1 MKKLLVLFVAMSSQ
15 LPLSAQG
22 TLDDYNRAYS
32 LQRTFTWQKVKN
44 HVDEARWLTDGR
56 FQYHLTD
63 GGQGRWHFG
72 QINPDGTI
80 TLADSTADRPIE
92 EPRHDQFSWLGARRN
107 RRDQGT
113 ARFIANPSKRRQERH
128 WMETDDER
136 SGDPVLSPDSSLVAF
151 IRNDNVYIA
160 KPDGREARAL
170 STEGTLSHY
179 FSSYIQWSP
188 DGRYIAVNRIRP
200 IEKRYVY
207 YVESSPADQLQPILH
222 KQEYAKPG
230 DELAQKTP
238 YIFEVATGRAVTPS
252 PDLIANQYDLSRLEW
267 CQDSHAIRFEY
278 NQRGHHLYRVYEMAV
293 PSPSSLSSPSSSAL
307 SSPSPTV
314 PSSFSPASPSSSS
327 LSLSVGGG
335 TATTETVP
343 LRTLIEEREE
353 KYVRYSN
360 NFRRDL
366 LGDSLILWL
375 SERDGFPHLYLFN
388 TTLPTKD
395 KKGKADKSGAKMKT
409 GKDGKTNKTPAAS
422 PSSPSWVRGVFAAKP
437 SSKGGKRP
445 LSAECPSLQLT
456 HGTWCVRRVLH
467 IDEERG
473 LLYFT
478 ANGIHPGE
486 DPYHIHYCRINLD
499 GSGFTDLTPE
509 PANHSARFNEDYTA
523 LIDTYSTQDT
533 PPTTVVRSL
542 SRNTVAATASN
553 QSHTPKSLSLS
564 VGDGTAV
571 AEKLLATADI
581 TSLKEAGWVAPEI
594 FAAPGRDGVTPM
606 WGIIQRPSNFDPSK
620 KYPIIEYIYAG
631 PGDSYVPKS
640 FQPSNYYTTALAN
653 LGFIVVQL
661 DAMGTS
667 NRGKKFEEVCYKNLK
682 DAGFPDRIAWIKA
695 AAAKY
700 PYMDTN
706 RVGIYGCS
714 AGGQES
720 TAAVLFH
727 GDFYKAAYSAC
738 GCHDNRMDKIWWNE
752 QWMSYPIDSS
762 YVECSNVENAYRLER
777 PLMLVVGELD
787 DNVDPA
793 STMQVANALIKANKP
808 FELVVIP
815 GAHHTVGEA
824 YGEHKR
830 FDFFVKNLLGIDPP
844 AWSEVN
850 KP

>member
-1 MKKLLVLFVAMSSQ
+1 MNNPIKVLFVATLSQ
-15 LPLSAQG
+15 LTLSSPALYAQG
-22 TLDDYNRAYS
+22 TLEDYNRAYS
-32 LQRTFTWQKVKN
+32 LSRTFNWTKVKN
-44 HVDEARWLTDGR
+44 HVDDARWLPNGQ

-63 GGQGRWHFG
+63 GAHGAWHFG
-72 QINPDGTI
+72 QINADGTI
-80 TLADSTADRPIE
+80 TLADSTSASPITPPSNE
-92 EPRHDQFSWLGARRN
+92 SAWRFN
-107 RRDQGT
+107 RRDNRNQRT
-113 ARFIANPSKRRQERH
+113 RFIANPSKRRQERH

-136 SGDPVLSPDSSLVAF
+136 GADPILSPDSSLVAF
-151 IRNDNVYIA
+151 IRNDNVYVA
-160 KPDGREARAL
+160 NPDGSNARAL
-170 STEGTLSHY
+170 STEGTISHY

-188 DGRYIAVNRIRP
+188 DSRYVAVNRIRP
-200 IEKRYVY
+200 IDKRYVY

-238 YIFEVATGRAVTPS
+238 YIFEVATGHAFTPS
-252 PDLIANQYDLSRLEW
+252 PDLIANQYALDGPQW
-267 CQDSHAIRFEY
+267 CDDSHAIRFEY
-278 NQRGHHLYRVYEMAV
+278 NQRGHHLYRVYEMNV
-293 PSPSSLSSPSSSAL
+293 EGQ
-307 SSPSPTV
+307 V
-314 PSSFSPASPSSSS
+314 
-327 LSLSVGGG
+327 
-335 TATTETVP
+335 
-343 LRTLIEEREE
+343 RTLIQEKEE

-360 NFRRDL
+360 NFRRNL
-366 LGDSLILWL
+366 QGDSLILWL
-375 SERDGFPHLYLFN
+375 SERDGYPHLYLFN
-388 TTLPTKD
+388 TTTFHKSKN
-395 KKGKADKSGAKMKT
+395 KKSSSKASQSSSRWAGGVFT
-409 GKDGKTNKTPAAS
+409 
-422 PSSPSWVRGVFAAKP
+422 PSSV
-437 SSKGGKRP
+437 
-445 LSAECPSLQLT
+445 ECPFKQLT
-456 HGTWCVRRVLH
+456 SGNWCVRRVIH
-467 IDEERG
+467 IDEDRG

-478 ANGIHPGE
+478 ANGRNPNE
-486 DPYHIHYCRINLD
+486 DPYHIHYYRIGLD
-499 GSGFTDLTPE
+499 GKNLVDLTPE
-509 PANHSARFNEDYTA
+509 QGNHNARFNSDYSA

-533 PPTTVVRSL
+533 PPVTKVRVL
-542 SRNTVAATASN
+542 GDFIAEKNPAN
-553 QSHTPKSLSLS
+553 QSSKQQKAL
-564 VGDGTAV
+564 GDFITEAT
-571 AEKLLATADI
+571 LATADI
-581 TSLKEAGWVAPEI
+581 TDLLAAGWSTPEI
-594 FAAPGRDGVTPM
+594 FVAPGRDGQTSL
-606 WGIIQRPSNFDPSK
+606 WGIIQRPTHFDPTK
-620 KYPIIEYIYAG
+620 KYPVIEYIYAG
-631 PGDSYVPKS
+631 PGDSYTPKS
-640 FQPSNYYTTALAN
+640 FQPFNYYTTALAE

-700 PYMDTN
+700 PYMDIDH
-706 RVGIYGCS
+706 VGIYGCS

-830 FDFFVKNLLGIDPP
+830 YDFFVKHLLGVEPP
-844 AWSEVN
+844 AWSSV
-850 KP
+850 KTH

>member
-1 MKKLLVLFVAMSSQ
+1 MKKYFSFFIFSFSFFISAV
-15 LPLSAQG
+15 AQG

-32 LQRTFTWQKVKN
+32 LRRTFGWNKVLN
-44 HVDEARWLTDGR
+44 HVDDARWLSDGR

-63 GGQGRWHFG
+63 GGRGAWHFG
-72 QINPDGTI
+72 QVNADGSITLDSPPALPDREGADTI
-80 TLADSTADRPIE
+80 TK
-92 EPRHDQFSWLGARRN
+92 GKARKV
-107 RRDQGT
+107 T
-113 ARFIANPSKRRQERH
+113 TPSLIGRVRGESPKRH

-136 SGDPVLSPDSSLVAF
+136 GADPVLSPDSSLVAF
-151 IRNDNVYIA
+151 IRNDNVYVA
-160 KPDGREARAL
+160 KPDGSNARAL

-179 FSSYIQWSP
+179 FSSYIRWSP
-188 DGRYIAVNRIRP
+188 DGRYVAVNRIRP

-238 YIFEVATGRAVTPS
+238 YIFEVATGKTITPS
-252 PDLIANQYDLSRLEW
+252 PDLIANQYALTTPEWRRDSRG
-267 CQDSHAIRFEY
+267 IRFEY
-278 NQRGHHLYRVYEMAV
+278 NQRGHKLYRVYEMPV
-293 PSPSSLSSPSSSAL
+293 EGS
-307 SSPSPTV
+307 
-314 PSSFSPASPSSSS
+314 
-327 LSLSVGGG
+327 
-335 TATTETVP
+335 

-360 NFRRDL
+360 NIRRNL
-366 LGDSLILWL
+366 HGDSLILWL
-375 SERDGFPHLYLFN
+375 SERDGYPHLYSLTPDPSPKGEGRNKATRKHSPLFGRGAGGEA
-388 TTLPTKD
+388 TLFQITK
-395 KKGKADKSGAKMKT
+395 G
-409 GKDGKTNKTPAAS
+409 P
-422 PSSPSWVRGVFAAKP
+422 
-437 SSKGGKRP
+437 
-445 LSAECPSLQLT
+445 
-456 HGTWCVRRVLH
+456 WCVRKVLH
-467 IDEERG
+467 VDEEKDVIF
-473 LLYFT
+473 FT
-478 ANGIHPGE
+478 ANGVNKDE
-486 DPYHIHYCRINLD
+486 DPYHIHYYRIGLD
-499 GSGFTDLTPE
+499 GKNLVDLTPE
-509 PANHSARFNEDYTA
+509 PANHNARFNADYTA
-523 LIDTYSTQDT
+523 LIDTYSTVDT
-533 PPTTVVRSL
+533 APVTVVRSL
-542 SRNTVAATASN
+542 SRPIP
-553 QSHTPKSLSLS
+553 TPSRL
-564 VGDGTAV
+564 GG
-571 AEKLLATADI
+571 EKLRAANEHSEALPLTGERGEGLILARSSIDDLL
-581 TSLKEAGWVAPEI
+581 SAGWTTPEV
-594 FAAPGRDGVTPM
+594 FVAPGRDGVTPM
-606 WGIIQRPSNFDPSK
+606 WGIIQRPTNFDPTR

-640 FQPSNYYTTALAN
+640 FQPYNFYTTALAD

-700 PYMDTN
+700 PYMDID

-752 QWMSYPIDSS
+752 QWMGYPVDSS
-762 YVECSNVENAYRLER
+762 YVACSNVENAYRLQR

-793 STMQVANALIKANKP
+793 STMQVADALIKANKP

-815 GAHHTVGEA
+815 SAHHTVGEA

-830 FDFFVKNLLGIDPP
+830 FDFFVKHLLGVEPP
-844 AWSEVN
+844 AWSSLT
-850 KP
+850 P